1 MNIGLS
7 FIRGLIASVNP
18 CAFVL
23 LPTYLLYFLGIDAEA
38 GGSQRG
44 SVRRA
49 LLVSGAVAAGF
60 LAVFL
65 VAGIITNSF
74 TSWLAG
80 NAKYVTLVIGV
91 GLVALGAA
99 MLFGYRL
106 PFTTPAVGA
115 DRRDRTV
122 RSMFVYGVAYALASL
137 SCTIALFIATAFA
150 SPDSFWAGLANV
162 LAFSAGMAL
171 VVMALTVSLA
181 VANQALLRVI
191 RSAMRYVDLVAAAFV
206 LFSGLYLIWY
216 FWIVDI
222 NGESDAVT
230 DAVERLQNWVLVT
243 LSDHWQLAAIVL
255 ASIVGAALAY
265 VALRRE
271 PETLR
276 REPDEAPPLPSPVRE
291 S

>member
-7 FIRGLIASVNP
+7 FIRGLVASVNP

-23 LPTYLLYFLGIDAEA
+23 LPTYLLYFLGIDAGA
-38 GGSQRG
+38 ADSGRA

-60 LAVFL
+60 LSVFV

-80 NAKYVTLVIGV
+80 NAKYVTLVVGV
-91 GLVALGAA
+91 GLVALGTA

-106 PFTTPAVGA
+106 PFTAPSVGGA
-115 DRRDRTV
+115 QKDRTV
-122 RSMFVYGVAYALASL
+122 RSMFVYGIAYALASL

-150 SPDSFWAGLANV
+150 TPDSFWAGLGNV
-162 LAFSAGMAL
+162 VAFAAGMAL

-191 RSAMRYVDLVAAAFV
+191 RSAMRYVDMVAAAFV
-206 LFSGLYLIWY
+206 LLSGLYLLWY
-216 FWIVDI
+216 FWVVDI
-222 NGESDAVT
+222 NSEQDAVT
-230 DAVERLQNWVLVT
+230 AAVERVQNWVLVA
-243 LSDHWQLAAIVL
+243 LSDNWQIVAVVL
-255 ASIVGAALAY
+255 ASIVGAGVAY

-271 PETLR
+271 PAER
-276 REPDEAPPLPSPVRE
+276 AQLPSPVRE
-291 S
+291 P